1 MEVDQENMSVLESKG
16 KSKLKILIVEDD
28 FASFKILEEY
38 LCEYGDCSVAVNGAE
53 TIETFKKALDEG
65 QPYDLICLDIML
77 PEMSGHLA
85 LEEICQ
91 IERKYGI
98 TNPDGVKVIMTTA
111 VDDPEDIIKAF
122 KEGCKAY
129 IVKPITR
136 EKLLTEMRKLDL
148 IESIEQMEM

>member
-1 MEVDQENMSVLESKG
+1 MEVARGNMSVLESKG
-16 KSKLKILIVEDD
+16 KSKLKVLIVEDD
-28 FASFKILEEY
+28 FASFKILAEY

-53 TIETFKKALDEG
+53 TVEAFKKALDEG

-77 PEMSGHLA
+77 PEMNGHLA
-85 LEEICQ
+85 LEKICQ

-98 TNPDGVKVIMTTA
+98 TDPDGVKVIMTTA

-129 IVKPITR
+129 IVKPIID
-136 EKLLTEMRKLDL
+136 EKLFAEMRKLGL
-148 IESIEQMEM
+148 IN